1 LTLPFPARSWRLS
14 ALLLLLLTG
23 CGRSDVARETAPTPF
38 VFRSL
43 DLRQQDVFGRPNW
56 ELTSPEARYDLRR
69 RVARALQPRGVIYSD
84 GKPAYWGEA
93 STGTVIND
101 GAVILLEGRIR
112 LQRLGKEPVM
122 IQGSRV
128 RWLPSRNLMEIDRHP
143 EGFDPHTRLS
153 AQRATFRLD
162 KDTLELQGKPQLQ
175 RWAQAFDP
183 FRANPVGAP
192 QILVTVTSVL
202 WQPGSG
208 ALTARGPV
216 LGERRP
222 PGSASNRPLQTLTA
236 TSLVGNTQ
244 TQLFNLGPP
253 VLFSDP
259 AVAGG
264 ASARGKAL
272 QVDAA
277 QHLVRIPSGCFL
289 QQDGASLEARTCS
302 WNWQTQA
309 VTADGSVLL
318 QRPASRQLTRGGV
331 LRGQLGDKG
340 AVVVTNPGGR
350 VFSQFQVPPSTAAPR
365 PVAPRPKPEPIR
377 L

>member
-1 LTLPFPARSWRLS
+1 LTLPFPARPWRLS
-14 ALLLLLLTG
+14 ALLLLPLTG
-23 CGRSDVARETAPTPF
+23 CGRGDVARETAPTPF

-43 DLRQQDVFGRPNW
+43 DLRQQDVLGRPSW

-69 RVARALQPRGVIYSD
+69 RVARALQPRGMIYSD
-84 GKPAYWGEA
+84 GKPAYRVEA

-112 LQRLGKEPVM
+112 LQRLGKQPVM
-122 IQGSRV
+122 VQGSRV

-143 EGFDPHTRLS
+143 EGFDPHTRIS
-153 AQRATFRLD
+153 AERATFRLD

-175 RWAQAFDP
+175 RWARAFDP
-183 FRANPVGAP
+183 FQANPVGAP
-192 QILVTVTSVL
+192 QILLTVSSVQ
-202 WQPGSG
+202 WQPSSG
-208 ALTARGPV
+208 ALMARGPV
-216 LGERRP
+216 VGERRP

-236 TSLVGNTQ
+236 SSLNGNTR
-244 TQLFNLGPP
+244 TQLFELGPP

-259 AVAGG
+259 AVAGS

-272 QVDAA
+272 EVDAG

-289 QQDGASLEARTCS
+289 QQDGASLEARSCS
-302 WNWQTQA
+302 WNWLTQA

-318 QRPASRQLTRGGV
+318 QRPASRQLTRGSV
-331 LRGQLGDKG
+331 LRGQLGEKG
-340 AVVVTNPGGR
+340 SVVVTNPGGR
-350 VFSQFQVPPSTAAPR
+350 VFSQFQVPPSAAAPR
-365 PVAPRPKPEPIR
+365 PAAPRPKPEPIR

>member
-1 LTLPFPARSWRLS
+1 MTPSLLARPWHLAAS
-14 ALLLLLLTG
+14 LLLLSG
-23 CGRSDVARETAPTPF
+23 CGGGEVTRETPPTPF

-43 DLRQQDVFGRPNW
+43 NLRQQDVLGRPNW

-69 RVARALQPRGVIYSD
+69 RVARALRPRGVIYSG
-84 GKPAYWGEA
+84 GKPAYRVEA

-112 LQRLGKEPVM
+112 LQRLGSAPVM

-153 AQRATFRLD
+153 AERATFRID
-162 KDTLELQGKPQLQ
+162 KDTLELQGKPQLK
-175 RWAQAFDP
+175 RWSQAFDP
-183 FRANPVGAP
+183 FLANPVGSP
-192 QILVTVTSVL
+192 QIVVTVASVL

-208 ALTARGPV
+208 ALTAGGPV

-222 PGSASNRPLQTLTA
+222 PGSAAGAPLQTLTA
-236 TSLVGNTQ
+236 TSLNGNTQ

-253 VLFSDP
+253 VLFKDP

-264 ASARGKAL
+264 VSARGKAM

-277 QHLVRIPSGCFL
+277 QKLVRIPVGCL
-289 QQDGASLEARTCS
+289 IEQAGASLQARSCA

-309 VTADGSVLL
+309 IAADGSVLL
-318 QRPASRQLTRGGV
+318 QRPASRQLTRGSL
-331 LRGQLGDKG
+331 LRGQLGEKG
-340 AVVVTNPGGR
+340 SVIVTAPGGR
-350 VFSQFQVPPSTAAPR
+350 VFSQFQVPPSKTPPR
-365 PVAPRPKPEPIR
+365 PAPPRPKPEPIR

>member
-1 LTLPFPARSWRLS
+1 MTPPLLARPWHLAA
-14 ALLLLLLTG
+14 ALLLLPG
-23 CGRSDVARETAPTPF
+23 CGGGEVTRETPPTPF

-43 DLRQQDVFGRPNW
+43 NLRQQDVLGRPNW

-69 RVARALQPRGVIYSD
+69 RVARALLPRGVIYSD
-84 GKPAYWGEA
+84 GKPAYRVEA

-112 LQRLGKEPVM
+112 LQRLGSAPVM

-153 AQRATFRLD
+153 AERATFRLD
-162 KDTLELQGKPQLQ
+162 KDTLELQGKPQLK

-183 FRANPVGAP
+183 FQANPVGPP
-192 QILVTVTSVL
+192 QIAVTVASVL

-208 ALTARGPV
+208 ALTAGGPV

-222 PGSASNRPLQTLTA
+222 PGSATGAPPQTLTA
-236 TSLVGNTQ
+236 TSLKGNTQ
-244 TQLFNLGPP
+244 TQQFYLGPP
-253 VLFSDP
+253 VLFKDP

-264 ASARGKAL
+264 VRARGQAM

-277 QHLVRIPSGCFL
+277 QQLVRIPMGCL
-289 QQDGASLEARTCS
+289 IEQAGASLQAQSCA
-302 WNWQTQA
+302 WNWRTQA
-309 VTADGSVLL
+309 IAADGSVLL
-318 QRPASRQLTRGGV
+318 QRPASRQLTRGSL
-331 LRGQLGDKG
+331 LRGQLGAKG
-340 AVVVTNPGGR
+340 SVVVTAPGGR
-350 VFSQFQVPPSTAAPR
+350 VFSQFQVPTTKAPPR
-365 PVAPRPKPEPIR
+365 PAPPRPKPEPIR

>member
-1 LTLPFPARSWRLS
+1 MTPSLLARPWHL
-14 ALLLLLLTG
+14 AAPLLLLITA
-23 CGRSDVARETAPTPF
+23 CGGGEVARETAPTPF

-69 RVARALQPRGVIYSD
+69 RVARALQPRGVIFSD
-84 GKPAYWGEA
+84 GKPAYRVEA

-101 GAVILLEGRIR
+101 GSVILLEGRIR

-128 RWLPSRNLMEIDRHP
+128 RWIPSRNLMEIDRHP

-153 AQRATFRLD
+153 ADRATFRLD
-162 KDTLELQGKPQLQ
+162 KDTLELEGKPRLQ
-175 RWAQAFDP
+175 RWALAFDP

-192 QILVTVTSVL
+192 QILLTVTSVL

-208 ALTARGPV
+208 ALSARGPV

-222 PGSASNRPLQTLTA
+222 PGSAPGSPLQTLSA

-272 QVDAA
+272 QVDAG

-289 QQDGASLEARTCS
+289 QQDGATLEARSCS
-302 WNWQTQA
+302 WNWKTQA
-309 VTADGSVLL
+309 VTADGFVLL
-318 QRPASRQLTRGGV
+318 QRPASRQLTRGSV
-331 LRGQLGDKG
+331 LRGQLGNKG

-350 VFSQFQVPPSTAAPR
+350 VFSQFQVPPSKTPARPAP
-365 PVAPRPKPEPIR
+365 PRPKPEPIR

>member
-1 LTLPFPARSWRLS
+1 LTLPFPARPWRLS
-14 ALLLLLLTG
+14 ALLLLPLTG
-23 CGRSDVARETAPTPF
+23 CGRGDVARETAPTPF

-43 DLRQQDVFGRPNW
+43 DLRQQDVLGRPSW

-69 RVARALQPRGVIYSD
+69 RVARALQPRGMIYSD
-84 GKPAYWGEA
+84 GKPAYRVEA

-101 GAVILLEGRIR
+101 GAVILLEGRFR

-143 EGFDPHTRLS
+143 EGFDPHTRIS
-153 AQRATFRLD
+153 AERATFRLD

-175 RWAQAFDP
+175 RWARAFDP
-183 FRANPVGAP
+183 FQANPVGAP
-192 QILVTVTSVL
+192 QILLTVSSVQ
-202 WQPGSG
+202 WQPSSG
-208 ALTARGPV
+208 ALMARGPV
-216 LGERRP
+216 VGERRP

-236 TSLVGNTQ
+236 SSLNGNTR
-244 TQLFNLGPP
+244 TQLFELGPP

-259 AVAGG
+259 AVAGS

-272 QVDAA
+272 EVDAG

-289 QQDGASLEARTCS
+289 QQDGASLEARSCS
-302 WNWQTQA
+302 WNWLTQA

-318 QRPASRQLTRGGV
+318 QRPASRQLTRGSV
-331 LRGQLGDKG
+331 LRGQLGEKG
-340 AVVVTNPGGR
+340 SVVVTNPGGR
-350 VFSQFQVPPSTAAPR
+350 VFSQFQVPPSAAAPR
-365 PVAPRPKPEPIR
+365 PAAPRPKPEPIR